1 MNEETNFC
9 DEQDAPV
16 CNNRREFFV
25 KATTIAGGL
34 VLSLSGLK
42 GAIGQTS
49 NGDKAIAAVKDNS
62 ADEAVLKFD
71 EKSPLNKAG
80 GFEIVETKAGKFLII
95 RNADM
100 SFSAYQANCTHK
112 GAKLKYDEKTGQIF
126 CPSHGSRFDMK
137 GQVVKGPA
145 NKPLETYS
153 TQNALVVALKPKA

>member
-1 MNEETNFC
+1 MNEETNVC

-25 KATTIAGGL
+25 KASTIAGGL
-34 VLSLSGLK
+34 ALSLSGLK
-42 GAIGQTS
+42 GAVGQTKS
-49 NGDKAIAAVKDNS
+49 GDKAVAVKDD
-62 ADEAVLKFD
+62 ATEEAVLKFD

-95 RNADM
+95 RNADL

-112 GAKLKYDEKTGQIF
+112 GGKLKYDEKTGQIV
-126 CPSHGSRFDMK
+126 CPSHGSRFDLK

-145 NKPLETYS
+145 EKPLPTFT